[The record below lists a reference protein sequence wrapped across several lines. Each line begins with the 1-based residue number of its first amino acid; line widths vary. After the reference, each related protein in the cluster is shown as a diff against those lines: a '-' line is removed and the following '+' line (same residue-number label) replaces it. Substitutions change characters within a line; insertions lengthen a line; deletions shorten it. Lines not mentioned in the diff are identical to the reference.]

1 MKRLLIGIAFGIFLL
16 VLPAHAQERF
26 TLEQILSA
34 PFPADLVASKT
45 GSRIAWTLNER
56 GQRNVWVAEGPDF
69 KARRLT
75 SYFEDDGQELSSLA
89 FSTDGN
95 TLVYTRGGGR
105 NPGGQFPNPTSNP
118 AGVEQDVWTI
128 SWAGGEPKKVDA
140 GHSPTISST
149 GMIAYA
155 HEGQIYLAPLDG
167 SVKPLQIV
175 ARGHNGDAAW
185 SPDGKLL
192 AFTSTR
198 GDHSFISIYDRQ
210 QKSLKFLSPSVD
222 SDSNP
227 QWSLDGKRIAFVRQ
241 PAVPRDTPSGYFIEP
256 DRPKSWSIWIGDVA
270 SGAAKEIWHSGNKPD
285 DSYPYMADDTG
296 GGVIRYA
303 ANDTIVMASEA
314 DGWQHLY
321 ALSANGGAPKLLT
334 PGNCEVEQW
343 SFTPDKKTVLFNS
356 NCGDVDRRHLWRVP
370 VSGGEASRM
379 TKGDGAEW
387 SPAAVSNGQ
396 RFVYV
401 ASDAQHAAR
410 VFRS

>member
-1 MKRLLIGIAFGIFLL
+1 MRREWMKRWITTAVLAVLIGCVSLA
-16 VLPAHAQERF
+16 AQERF

-56 GQRNVWVAEGPDF
+56 GQRNVLVAEGPDF

-105 NPGGQFPNPTSNP
+105 NPGGQFPNPMSNP

-155 HEGQIYLAPLDG
+155 RDGQFWLAPIDG
-167 SVKPLQIV
+167 NAKSLQIV
-175 ARGHNGDAAW
+175 ARGHNGQAEW

-192 AFTSTR
+192 AFTSSR
-198 GDHSFISIYDRQ
+198 SDHGFIGIYDTQ
-210 QKSLKFLSPSVD
+210 QKSVKFLSPSVD

-227 QWSLDGKRIAFVRQ
+227 QWSLDSKRIAFVRQ

-285 DSYPYMADDTG
+285 DSFPYMANDTG

-303 ANDTIVMASEA
+303 ASDAIIMASEA

-321 ALSANGGAPKLLT
+321 ALSTNGGAPKLLT

-343 SFTPDKKTVLFNS
+343 SFSPDKKTILYNS
-356 NCGDVDRRHLWRVP
+356 NCDDIDRRHLWRVG
-370 VSGGEASRM
+370 VDGSGLKQWEKLNSVM
-379 TKGDGAEW
+379 W
-387 SPAAVSNGQ
+387 SPIA
-396 RFVYV
+396 
-401 ASDAQHAAR
+401 
-410 VFRS
+410 